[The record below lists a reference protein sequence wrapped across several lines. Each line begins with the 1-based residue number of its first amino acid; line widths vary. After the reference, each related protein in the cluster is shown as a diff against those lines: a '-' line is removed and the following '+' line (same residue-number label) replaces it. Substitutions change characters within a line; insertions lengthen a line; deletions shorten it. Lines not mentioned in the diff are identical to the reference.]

1 MEESLKE
8 LHKEISDIGNEIM
21 KEKLKVKGANYNH
34 IRGLQQLLD
43 CKIEE
48 LDLLLIELKDV
59 EML

>member
-8 LHKEISDIGNEIM
+8 LHEEISDIGNEIM